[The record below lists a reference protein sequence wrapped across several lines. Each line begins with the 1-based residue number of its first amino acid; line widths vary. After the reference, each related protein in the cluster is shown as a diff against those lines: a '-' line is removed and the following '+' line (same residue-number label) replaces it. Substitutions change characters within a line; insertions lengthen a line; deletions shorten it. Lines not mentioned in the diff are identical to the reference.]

1 VSPAWALPAAALV
14 IACRELLVSAVR
26 VEGGW
31 SGSGCSIV
39 AGAGG
44 LVGAPRQ
51 GSTNGSL
58 HTSGQCS
65 PTVTR
70 RDVRNE
76 LGEWVTDEKSSLP
89 AERKAVAFAS
99 SSEPCDAGAMALV
112 RRNSALKERELRGTR
127 DLLNAETAF
136 RPGRA
141 VTENMKL
148 NMAGSG
154 DLIGGQQNPPSR
166 LPGGVKLGGCYRNPG
181 GTMLQFG

>member
-1 VSPAWALPAAALV
+1 MSRGDGQARGALLWRAPVGSSVHPAKVAQTVLFTPRASAL
-14 IACRELLVSAVR
+14 
-26 VEGGW
+26 
-31 SGSGCSIV
+31 
-39 AGAGG
+39 
-44 LVGAPRQ
+44 
-51 GSTNGSL
+51 
-58 HTSGQCS
+58 
-65 PTVTR
+65 TVTR

-166 LPGGVKLGGCYRNPG
+166 LPGGVKLGGCYRNPR

>member
-1 VSPAWALPAAALV
+1 M
-14 IACRELLVSAVR
+14 
-26 VEGGW
+26 
-31 SGSGCSIV
+31 
-39 AGAGG
+39 
-44 LVGAPRQ
+44 
-51 GSTNGSL
+51 
-58 HTSGQCS
+58 
-65 PTVTR
+65 

-89 AERKAVAFAS
+89 AERKAVACIFERALRRRS
-99 SSEPCDAGAMALV
+99 HLIGATQLSKSKSYVALETSLTP
-112 RRNSALKERELRGTR
+112 RQPSA
-127 DLLNAETAF
+127 
-136 RPGRA
+136 PGRA

>member
-1 VSPAWALPAAALV
+1 MKS
-14 IACRELLVSAVR
+14 LLFLR
-26 VEGGW
+26 
-31 SGSGCSIV
+31 SG
-39 AGAGG
+39 
-44 LVGAPRQ
+44 RQ
-51 GSTNGSL
+51 LHLHLRASL
-58 HTSGQCS
+58 AT
-65 PTVTR
+65 
-70 RDVRNE
+70 
-76 LGEWVTDEKSSLP
+76 
-89 AERKAVAFAS
+89 
-99 SSEPCDAGAMALV
+99 GAMALN

-166 LPGGVKLGGCYRNPG
+166 LPGGVKLGGCYRNPR